1 MSNVR
6 HVSIPSNVSNQIF
19 PFFLRSV
26 LFAWLRLVFL
36 YLLCWAFSLLAEV
49 SPRGS
54 LTTSREGPLSTN
66 MELCVL
72 IALSI
77 PSVPSPRGRGHL
89 SCICYSFLGKRQI
102 HKCPTGRPADSYK
115 KPTVGLK
122 NVCKC
127 HTLGTRQK
135 VCFQLCKNRAQ
146 KLAFWIRWI
155 TTFQWKRIV
164 LQYRNQT
171 DNNVWTHDLNLF

>member
-1 MSNVR
+1 MYMYTIQKQF
-6 HVSIPSNVSNQIF
+6 HVHGRGVSSYDYYL
-19 PFFLRSV
+19 FFARV
-26 LFAWLRLVFL
+26 VW
-36 YLLCWAFSLLAEV
+36 SLLPDTKRAV
-49 SPRGS
+49 KNFVRTA
-54 LTTSREGPLSTN
+54 TTSREGPLSTN

-171 DNNVWTHDLNLF
+171 DNNVWTHGLNLF